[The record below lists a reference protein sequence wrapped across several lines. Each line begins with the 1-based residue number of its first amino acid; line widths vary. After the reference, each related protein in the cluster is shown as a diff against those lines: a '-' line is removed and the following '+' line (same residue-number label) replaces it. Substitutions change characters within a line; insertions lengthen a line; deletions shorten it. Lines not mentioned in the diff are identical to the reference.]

1 MFVKSNIVCFIDKF
15 LIILDNRVMN
25 LKFSKIIDRL
35 EDLFFKNHACI
46 CCRREIPDG
55 TEFSLCK
62 NCFDKL
68 DVIDGT
74 TCKTCGEKI
83 LEGNIFCDRC
93 KLIKYNFDKSNSFA
107 VYDDTASRIVKRFKY
122 NGKKYYAEHIAKLMA
137 KNEKYFEDIDF
148 ITFVPVS
155 DKRKKERGFNQAEE
169 IARELGKIYEIKV
182 LNTLEKL
189 GNGKHQAGLTKKERR
204 ENLSGSFALKED
216 VKEIIKGKN
225 ILIIDDV
232 FTTGSTLSECAKAL
246 KSARTKKPAKIYC
259 YTFAKTKLEFT
270 NNGQNQQNNWN

>member
-1 MFVKSNIVCFIDKF
+1 
-15 LIILDNRVMN
+15 MN

-35 EDLFFKNHACI
+35 EDLFLKNHACI

-62 NCFDKL
+62 NCLSKL
-68 DVIDGT
+68 NVIDGI

-83 LEGNIFCDRC
+83 LEGNTFCDRC

-122 NGKKYYAEHIAKLMA
+122 NGKKYYSRHIAELMA

-148 ITFVPVS
+148 ITFVPIS

-169 IARELGKIYEIKV
+169 IARELGKIYGIKV
-182 LNTLEKL
+182 IDTLEKL
-189 GNGKHQAGLTKKERR
+189 GNGKHQAGLTQKERR

-216 VKEIIKGKN
+216 VKEIIKDKN

-246 KSARTKKPAKIYC
+246 KSARAKKPAKIYC

-270 NNGQNQQNNWN
+270 NNGQNQQNN